1 MKKNLS
7 ISSVN
12 PPQWQDN
19 NIELWDAYIEV
30 NGRSYLHDELQTK
43 GNL

>member
-1 MKKNLS
+1 MKKTLS
-7 ISSVN
+7 ISSRH
-12 PPQWQDN
+12 PPEWQDN

-30 NGRSYLHDELQTK
+30 NGRSYLHDERQRK